1 LTEKQN
7 PSQISNINHQ
17 IDKIKE
23 QTREANAQIK
33 KFIEKRDQLHEKA
46 RKTRDEVNQLKIERD
61 TLNEKV
67 KLLKAQR
74 DAVRVNVIPIMDEV
88 SALNEKIEGLQKNL
102 PRISQRKLQEEL
114 DAIEWKI
121 ATTSLDL
128 QEEKGLIANVKEL
141 EIQLSGFKKIDKQ
154 YKKIKELIAHRKTF
168 DAQAEVYHKE
178 LTEVAKKS
186 QDLHAVIV
194 EKMNTIKKDR
204 TEADTLHQSFIR
216 AKEQN
221 NLLYEQIR
229 QLIGQSTGIQSSLRE
244 QYQTRRKE
252 EQTRRKDED
261 EKRKQE
267 QEEKAVQEQ
276 TIKEQIGSQAREK
289 LNRGEKVN
297 WDEFALMLG
306 NDEEDDTETQA

>member
-1 LTEKQN
+1 
-7 PSQISNINHQ
+7 
-17 IDKIKE
+17 
-23 QTREANAQIK
+23 
-33 KFIEKRDQLHEKA
+33 
-46 RKTRDEVNQLKIERD
+46 
-61 TLNEKV
+61 
-67 KLLKAQR
+67 
-74 DAVRVNVIPIMDEV
+74 
-88 SALNEKIEGLQKNL
+88 
-102 PRISQRKLQEEL
+102 
-114 DAIEWKI
+114 
-121 ATTSLDL
+121 
-128 QEEKGLIANVKEL
+128 
-141 EIQLSGFKKIDKQ
+141 
-154 YKKIKELIAHRKTF
+154 
-168 DAQAEVYHKE
+168 VYHKE